1 MNGKKSR
8 AKKRGKY
15 LRKPKKIILIGTEGS
30 NQIEKNYFT
39 AFNQTQSEYKI
50 NVAKGNN
57 TDPEGVFRDLLK
69 TAKQEE
75 LDLKQ
80 GDILACFIDVDFKRG
95 REKELRAA
103 IKLAKQN
110 NVSLYLSNPC
120 FEIWYLLHFRYST
133 KPYYS
138 NDEAI
143 KELNNYISDYSKS
156 KDVFELIVGN
166 SKKLEDYHL
175 SNGTIDRIKKIPYT
189 DVYKIVEMLLNT
201 EQ

>member
-1 MNGKKSR
+1 MNGKR
-8 AKKRGKY
+8 VGQKKRGKY
-15 LRKPKKIILIGTEGS
+15 SRKPKKIILIGTEGN
-30 NQIEKNYFT
+30 NQNRKKNILLLLIKLKV
-39 AFNQTQSEYKI
+39 NIKI

-57 TDPEGVFRDLLK
+57 TDPEGVIHDLLK

-80 GDILACFIDVDFKRG
+80 GDILACFIDVDFKKG

-103 IKLAKQN
+103 IKLARQN

-120 FEIWYLLHFRYST
+120 FEVWYLLHFRYST
-133 KPYYS
+133 KPYCS

-143 KELNNYISDYSKS
+143 RDLNSYISDYSKS

-166 SKKLEDYHL
+166 SKQAIENSKKVGRL
-175 SNGTIDRIKKIPYT
+175 SSK
-189 DVYKIVEMLLNT
+189 
-201 EQ
+201 

>member
-80 GDILACFIDVDFKRG
+80 GDMLVLLMLI
-95 REKELRAA
+95 
-103 IKLAKQN
+103 
-110 NVSLYLSNPC
+110 SN
-120 FEIWYLLHFRYST
+120 
-133 KPYYS
+133 K
-138 NDEAI
+138 
-143 KELNNYISDYSKS
+143 
-156 KDVFELIVGN
+156 VG
-166 SKKLEDYHL
+166 KK
-175 SNGTIDRIKKIPYT
+175 N
-189 DVYKIVEMLLNT
+189 
-201 EQ
+201 